1 VGESPN
7 ATRLN
12 ARLMTPRRRL
22 GSAIAIVAALVL
34 VLALTHHAI
43 TTFVVSRSLS
53 VALGYDVRFADMS
66 LGWSHATFTGMHI
79 GKDGDPVL
87 DADRIDVDYALRD
100 IFPGGKHRYGFAGV
114 AIDRPTFTFVRHA
127 DGTYNLGGGGASS
140 SPPKPTQAAAEPLLF
155 SARVRDGTIRLVDTA
170 PLEPDL
176 REQSVVGV
184 SIDASV
190 QSNARTVA
198 RVDGTLIGR
207 RSQSAPVG
215 RWPLS
220 VRSVIDYQR
229 GFAMHRFRAAQLPLR
244 GMLNFLVHAKIARFD
259 DGVMRDVDVKAYAL
273 DIDAAT
279 PFAYRLGG
287 GGELEGAQI
296 ALGPLAKPVRDLHGH
311 IDLFDDGVTT
321 PDLRGTVAGADLHI
335 RGGMYDFADVQFR
348 LGIEADP
355 QLAQMRT
362 LFTFLRT
369 QPIRGPM
376 HLETLV
382 TASSGQPLI
391 RTVIASPRVYYDRI
405 PLDNTGGTVDYMLGA
420 VSFNGI
426 HAGFSALQSSMAG
439 MIPVNVDN
447 GQLEGAVHVS
457 GPAASLPYAQ
467 TIAAGQT
474 IGTVAILGGSGR
486 NGFHA
491 NGEVTSSGG
500 DGSGEGL
507 VALDQHGVGEFG
519 PFLFQR
525 RDGSSL
531 AGAFRIERPTS
542 SSGGWAVATH
552 YRFAVPA
559 HIATLPGV
567 DLTGFPAIGG
577 IVDAAIVAGGPPS
590 DFEVAGHVQMHDAA
604 YDRYALGTVGA
615 DLSGTFADLR
625 MRNITLDGPRG
636 AFRGDGAVAGGTFGV
651 RGVYDGSL
659 EDLQAFTGDIGG
671 HGRVHAP
678 AAAFVDEHGVTVQ
691 TSGATLA
698 GGSIHGIALG
708 SAAGTLRIA
717 GTAVRIITGTATL
730 DGAHAVVAAHSGD
743 TAISMVGVPA
753 SAFAGSGLPLAAGRV
768 SVFGIGNL
776 ERPAFR
782 GSIDLDAGAA
792 LGFPIAGWVDIAFD
806 RRTLSV
812 RDGIAS
818 IGGTYGRLGG
828 RIDDIGTPAFN
839 YDLDAGVALG
849 DVGELVTDFRL
860 PVRYAE
866 GSFDARVQIVG
877 GSATPTIQGTVH
889 APEGSYNGLAFSNAR
904 GRLFVQPGAAL
915 RLDDGHVTI
924 GSTVAAFRASA
935 GGSVLGI
942 AASSAAAD
950 LSDFDDYFDESEIV
964 AGRGPVSFAFLDT
977 GRATTSSGR
986 IALTGTR
993 IRRFPLGD
1001 VAGKWSTRGG
1011 TIAADLA
1018 IDGAAG
1024 RVHTSGTVVPVPGG
1038 PFTALR
1044 GARYDA
1050 DIQAANVDVGTL
1062 LPAAGFPYPVL
1073 GRLTAVGHLAGVF
1086 PHLAIG
1092 GHASLAGGSF
1102 GAFPIAS
1109 AAVTTRILGN
1119 RVSIDAATA
1128 DLGFVKLTASGEV
1141 GLFAAAPLQVRVHAS
1156 VPDLALAARRI
1167 EPRTPIDIAGSLE
1180 SDALIGG
1187 SFAAPKLTAGFDL
1200 VKPRYGPLLVQRI
1213 VGNGE
1218 TDLHSFK
1225 LDSAQVVLNH
1235 GSAVI
1240 AGSLPVSFNPAGI
1253 GPANAPL
1260 SITADAHSVD
1270 LAGLAPLVPG
1280 AGTKLSGTVDGHLAL
1295 EGTVRSPRVLGT
1307 VTLANASY
1315 VSSLETA
1322 PIRAASARLNFQ
1334 GTTVALEAL
1343 HAQVGSGSIDAHGQ
1357 IIMPIPGVPKQGYSV
1372 AITAKGAQINLPAYG
1387 GGTLDGTAQLVSGDR
1402 MPTLSGN
1409 VALTHATIP
1418 FDTIF
1423 RAATTPAVAAG
1434 SAPIFDLAFN
1444 LNIDAK
1450 SVRIKSSIIDVGA
1463 AGTID
1468 LTGTLLEPRAAGT
1481 FTAARGGVFST
1492 YQRLFRIQDA
1502 TVTFDPNQGI
1512 VPTLDLRATAHVDN
1526 PDPDQARNAIG
1537 SADITVAL
1545 TGPAD
1550 AYTIAYSSQ
1559 PAYSQ
1564 AQIIALLVDLPVLG
1578 SVNFGQ
1584 RQAAGHLRG
1593 APGESDAFLP
1603 PGVTLYQPGTTTLQE
1618 EAFSLLNTQ
1627 LTQRLLSPL
1636 ENAFG
1641 GAVGLT
1647 DLQLTLDYGGR
1658 VGYTARQQLSR
1669 KHAVY
1674 ATLGQILSYPTRT
1687 QVGFQSRPDPTT
1699 TISFTYFQ
1707 QNGTPYFTNSIFGNT
1722 SSIQVVNGVQPLS
1735 DRQGFNFVL
1744 SRTYP

>member
-1 VGESPN
+1 MS
-7 ATRLN
+7 
-12 ARLMTPRRRL
+12 PRRRL
-22 GSAIAIVAALVL
+22 GSAIAVVALLVVALAV
-34 VLALTHHAI
+34 AHHAI
-43 TTFVVSRSLS
+43 TRFVVARSLS
-53 VALGYDVRFADMS
+53 AALGYDVRFNDLS
-66 LGWSHATFTGMHI
+66 LGWSHATFTGMHVTKN
-79 GKDGDPVL
+79 GESLL

-100 IFPGGKHRYGFAGV
+100 IFPGGTHRYGFAGV
-114 AIDRPTFTFVRHA
+114 AIDHPVVTLVRHA
-127 DGTYNLGGGGASS
+127 DGSYNFNSGGSS
-140 SPPKPTQAAAEPLLF
+140 ASPPAATQAAAEPLLF
-155 SARVRDGTIRLVDTA
+155 SARVRDGMIRLIDAA

-176 REQSVVGV
+176 AEQSIVGV

-190 QSNARTVA
+190 QSNTRTVA
-198 RVDGTLIGR
+198 RVDGTLVGR
-207 RSQSAPVG
+207 RAEAAPIG

-220 VRSVIDYQR
+220 IRSVIDYQR

-273 DIDAAT
+273 DIDAGT
-279 PFAYRLGG
+279 PFGYRLGG
-287 GGELEGAQI
+287 GGQLDGAQI
-296 ALGPLAKPVRDLHGH
+296 TLGPLAKPVRDLHGR
-311 IDLFDDGVTT
+311 IDLFDDGVTA
-321 PDLRGTVAGADLHI
+321 PDLRATVAGVPLHI
-335 RGGMYDFADVQFR
+335 RGGMYDFANVKFR
-348 LGIEADP
+348 LGIAADP
-355 QLAQMRT
+355 ELAQLRT
-362 LFTFLRT
+362 LFTFLRD

-376 HLETLV
+376 HLETVV
-382 TASSGQPLI
+382 TASSATPLI
-391 RTVIASPRVYYDRI
+391 RTVISSPRVYYDRI
-405 PLDNTGGTVDYMLGA
+405 PLDRTGGTVDYLQGA
-420 VSFNGI
+420 VSFNAI

-447 GQLEGAVHVS
+447 GQLEGAVHVV
-457 GPAASLPYAQ
+457 GPASSLPYAQ
-467 TIAAGQT
+467 TIAAGET

-486 NGFHA
+486 DGFHA
-491 NGEVTSSGG
+491 NGEITASGVN
-500 DGSGEGL
+500 GSGNGL

-519 PFLFQR
+519 PFLFER
-525 RDGSSL
+525 SDGSSL

-542 SSGGWAVATH
+542 SSGGWAVATR

-559 HIATLPGV
+559 HLATLPGIE
-567 DLTGFPAIGG
+567 LAGFPAIGG
-577 IVDAAIVAGGPPS
+577 LVDAAIVAGGPPS
-590 DFEVAGHVQMHDAA
+590 DFAVSGHVRMTDAA
-604 YDRYALGTVGA
+604 YDRYPLGTVGA
-615 DLSGTFADLR
+615 DLAGTFDDLR
-625 MRNITLDGPRG
+625 LRNIALDGPRG
-636 AFRGDGAVAGGTFGV
+636 AFRGDGAVAAGTFGV

-659 EDLQAFTGDIGG
+659 EDLRAFTGDIDG
-671 HGRVHAP
+671 HGAVHAP
-678 AAAFVDEHGVTVQ
+678 AAAFVDKHGVTVQ

-717 GTAVRIITGTATL
+717 GTSVRIITGTADL
-730 DGAHAVVAAHSGD
+730 DGAHAVVAAHSAD

-753 SAFAGSGLPLAAGRV
+753 AAFAGSGLPLAAGRV

-782 GSIDLDAGAA
+782 GSIDLDGGAA
-792 LGFPIAGWVDIAFD
+792 LGFPVAGWADVAFD
-806 RRTLSV
+806 RRTLNV

-818 IGGTYGRLGG
+818 IGATYGRLGG
-828 RIDDIGTPAFN
+828 RIDEIGTPAFS
-839 YDLDAGVALG
+839 YDLDAGVPLG
-849 DVGELVTDFRL
+849 DVAELVHDFRL
-860 PVRYAE
+860 PLRYAE
-866 GSFDARVQIVG
+866 GSFDARVRIVG
-877 GSATPTIQGTVH
+877 GSAAPTIQGTVH
-889 APEGSYNGLAFSNAR
+889 APEGSYNGLAFNAAG
-904 GRLFVQPGAAL
+904 GRLFVQPGRAL
-915 RLDDGHVTI
+915 RLDDGRVTV
-924 GSTVAAFRASA
+924 GSTTATFRASA
-935 GGSVLGI
+935 NGSALGI
-942 AASSAAAD
+942 AASSPAAD
-950 LSDFDDYFDESEIV
+950 LSDFDDYFDESEIM

-977 GRATTSSGR
+977 GRATVSNGR
-986 IALTGTR
+986 LALSGTR

-1001 VAGKWSTRGG
+1001 VAGEWSTRGG
-1011 TIAADLA
+1011 TIAADLT
-1018 IDGAAG
+1018 INGAAG

-1038 PFTALR
+1038 PITAFR
-1044 GARYDA
+1044 SARYDA
-1050 DIQAANVDVGTL
+1050 DIQAAGVDVGTL
-1062 LPAAGFPYPVL
+1062 LPAAGFSYPVL
-1073 GRLTAVGHLAGVF
+1073 GRLTATGHLAGVF

-1092 GHASLAGGSF
+1092 GTATLAGGSF
-1102 GAFPIAS
+1102 GAFPIQS
-1109 AAVTTRILGN
+1109 AGVTTRILGD
-1119 RVSIDAATA
+1119 RVSIDSAAA
-1128 DLGFVKLTASGEV
+1128 DLGFVKLTAAGEV
-1141 GLFAAAPLQVRVHAS
+1141 GLFAAAPLQMHVHAS
-1156 VPDLALAARRI
+1156 VPDLALAARRVA
-1167 EPRTPIDIAGSLE
+1167 PRTPIDIAGSLE
-1180 SDALIGG
+1180 TDALIGG
-1187 SFAAPKLTAGFDL
+1187 SFAAPKITAGFDL
-1200 VKPRYGPLLVQRI
+1200 VKPRFGPLLVQRI

-1218 TDLHSFK
+1218 SDLHSFK

-1240 AGSLPVSFNPAGI
+1240 AGSLPITLNPAGI
-1253 GPANAPL
+1253 GPGDAPL
-1260 SITADAHSVD
+1260 SITADAHNVD

-1280 AGTKLSGTVDGHLAL
+1280 AGTKLGGTVDGHLAL
-1295 EGTVRSPRVLGT
+1295 EGTVRSPRILGT
-1307 VTLANASY
+1307 VTVAGASY

-1343 HAQVGSGSIDAHGQ
+1343 HAQVGTGTIDAHGQ
-1357 IIMPIPGVPKQGYSV
+1357 VILPIPGLPVETYAL

-1387 GGTLDGTAQLVSGDR
+1387 GGTIDGTAELDSGAR
-1402 MPTLSGN
+1402 LPTLSGD
-1409 VALTHATIP
+1409 VTLTNATVP

-1423 RAATTPAVAAG
+1423 RAATAPAAASG
-1434 SAPIFDLAFN
+1434 GAPVFDLAFN
-1444 LNIDAK
+1444 LDVEAK

-1463 AGTID
+1463 SGAIA
-1468 LTGTLLEPRAAGT
+1468 LTGTLLDPRAEGT
-1481 FTAARGGVFST
+1481 FTANRGGVFST

-1502 TVTFDPNQGI
+1502 TVTFNPAQGI

-1550 AYTIAYSSQ
+1550 AYTVAYSSQ
-1559 PAYSQ
+1559 PQYSQ

-1578 SVNFGQ
+1578 SFNFGQ
-1584 RQAAGHLRG
+1584 RQDTYRLRG
-1593 APGESDAFLP
+1593 APGESDVLLP

-1647 DLQLTLDYGGR
+1647 DIQFTLDYGGR

-1699 TISFTYFQ
+1699 TLSFTYFQ

-1722 SSIQVVNGVQPLS
+1722 STISVSNGVQPLS
-1735 DRQGFNFVL
+1735 DRQGFSFVL